1 MKLLFDFFPVLLFF
15 IVFKLASVFPEA
27 AQPLAQQWL
36 GGLVSH
42 GAIDKAQAPVL
53 LATAIAVLATACQIG
68 YLFIRRRKVDGMLWV
83 SAFVVT
89 FFGGLTI
96 YFNDEA
102 FIKWKPTMIFW
113 SSAVMF
119 GVTQLLF
126 KKNLIREM
134 MGAQF
139 EMPDALWTRL
149 LLVWIGFFVT
159 IGIINWLMAFV
170 VFAHKDQF
178 ASWVNF
184 KTFAMPVI
192 TFVFVIGQGL
202 SLSKYMKLEEE
213 AP

>member
-1 MKLLFDFFPVLLFF
+1 MKFLFDFFPVLLFF
-15 IVFKLASVFPEA
+15 IAFKVAGLFPEG
-27 AQPLAQQWL
+27 AQALAQQWL

-42 GAIDKAQAPVL
+42 GSIDKAQAPVL
-53 LATAIAVLATACQIG
+53 LATSIAVLATACQIG
-68 YLFIRRRKVDGMLWV
+68 YLFLRRKKVDGMLWI

-113 SSAVMF
+113 CSALMF
-119 GVTQLLF
+119 ALSQLLF

-139 EMPDALWTRL
+139 EMPEPLWIRL
-149 LLVWIGFFVT
+149 LLVWIAFFIS
-159 IGIINWLMAFV
+159 IGIINWLVAFV
-170 VFAHKDQF
+170 VFPHKDQF
-178 ASWVNF
+178 GSWVNF
-184 KTFAMPVI
+184 KTFVMPVI
-192 TFVFVIGQGL
+192 TFVFVIVQGL